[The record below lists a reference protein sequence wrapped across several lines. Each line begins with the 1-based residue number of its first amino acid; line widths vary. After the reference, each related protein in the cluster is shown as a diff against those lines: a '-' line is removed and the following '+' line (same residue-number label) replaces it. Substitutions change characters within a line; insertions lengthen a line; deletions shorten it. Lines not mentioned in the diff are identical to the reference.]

1 MIHLTK
7 RQLLAG
13 GIAAAGTATLVPAFA
28 ASRPLPKPR
37 IVTYRDPNCG
47 CCHKWVERAQAAGF
61 AVEVREVPDIMTT
74 KAKLGV
80 PEALASCHTSVVGG
94 YLVEGHVPLNAVKK
108 LLDNRPKGITGIAV
122 PGMPRG
128 SPGMETP
135 DGAKDAFEV
144 IAFNRQGARGRF
156 AA

>member
-7 RQLLAG
+7 RQFLAG

-28 ASRPLPKPR
+28 ASRPLTKPR

-61 AVEVREVPDIMTT
+61 AVEVRQVPDIMAV
-74 KAKLGV
+74 KARLGV
-80 PEALASCHTSVVGG
+80 PQALASCHTSVVGG
-94 YLVEGHVPLNAVKK
+94 YLVEGHVPLTAVKK
-108 LLDNRPKGITGIAV
+108 LLANRPKGITGIAV

-135 DGAKDAFEV
+135 DGTKDAFEV

-156 AA
+156 AT

>member
-7 RQLLAG
+7 RQFLAG
-13 GIAAAGTATLVPAFA
+13 GIAAAGTAALVPAVA
-28 ASRPLPKPR
+28 RMPARPR
-37 IVTYRDPNCG
+37 IVTYRDPSCG

-61 AVEVREVPDIMTT
+61 AVEVRQVPDIMAV

-80 PEALASCHTSVVGG
+80 PEAVASCHTSVVGG
-94 YLVEGHVPLNAVKK
+94 YLVEGHVPLSAVKK
-108 LLDNRPKGITGIAV
+108 LLATMPRGITGIAV

-128 SPGMETP
+128 SPGMEMP
-135 DGAKDAFEV
+135 DGSKDAFEV
-144 IAFNRQGARGRF
+144 IAFNRQGAQGRF